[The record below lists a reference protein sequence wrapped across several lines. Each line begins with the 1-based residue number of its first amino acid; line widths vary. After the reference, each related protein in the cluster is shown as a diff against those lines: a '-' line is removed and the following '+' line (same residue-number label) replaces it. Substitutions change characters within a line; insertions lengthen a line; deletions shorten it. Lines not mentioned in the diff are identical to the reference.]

1 MITDRPV
8 EAQKLPTAQFTQA
21 PWPALAWYV
30 AAMQLTHETAEPS
43 EYRPVEQLTHAD
55 CPALDWYVPDAQL
68 LHALVADVAA

>member
-1 MITDRPV
+1 MIAERPV
-8 EAQKLPTAQFTQA
+8 EAQKLPTEQFAQA
-21 PWPALAWYV
+21 PWPALGWYV
-30 AAMQLTHETAEPS
+30 PAGQLTHEAAEPS